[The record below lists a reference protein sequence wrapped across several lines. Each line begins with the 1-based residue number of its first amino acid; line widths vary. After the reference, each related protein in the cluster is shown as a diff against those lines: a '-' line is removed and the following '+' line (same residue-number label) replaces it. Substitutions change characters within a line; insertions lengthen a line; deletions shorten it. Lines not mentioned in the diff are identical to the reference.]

1 MRIVVLLA
9 STLLA
14 ACGSIDFPEIRP
26 HVMPESAA
34 VAPFEKAY
42 EAGKSHL
49 MADRVGLAIFMF
61 EKALVL
67 DPNSVAALNAIG
79 VAYDDL
85 RRPEVAKMY
94 YFKALAIEPNSGDTL
109 NNMAVS
115 ATIAG
120 ETKTA
125 HELFA
130 RAAELDARNSTI
142 RENMRMADA
151 SPEGRVAATP
161 PQETDAVAEEEDR
174 ATLERTGVAEY
185 TLTIPT
191 ALRQRV
197 TAVMNRRDR
206 FNVNG

>member
-1 MRIVVLLA
+1 
-9 STLLA
+9 
-14 ACGSIDFPEIRP
+14 
-26 HVMPESAA
+26 
-34 VAPFEKAY
+34 
-42 EAGKSHL
+42 
-49 MADRVGLAIFMF
+49 
-61 EKALVL
+61 LVL

-94 YFKALAIEPNSGDTL
+94 YFKALAIEPNSADTL

-174 ATLERTGVAEY
+174 ATLARTGVAEY

-197 TAVMNRRDR
+197 TAVMNRWDR

>member
-1 MRIVVLLA
+1 MRIIVLLA
-9 STLLA
+9 STLLV
-14 ACGSIDFPEIRP
+14 ACGRIDFPEIRP
-26 HVMPESAA
+26 HAMPDSAA
-34 VAPFEKAY
+34 ESPFEKAY

-61 EKALVL
+61 EKAMAL

-79 VAYDDL
+79 AAYDDL

-94 YFKALAIEPNSGDTL
+94 YFKALTIEPNSADTL

-115 ATIAG
+115 AMIAG

-125 HELFA
+125 HDLFA

-151 SPEGRVAATP
+151 PPEGRVAATP
-161 PQETDAVAEEEDR
+161 PQEADAVAEEEDR
-174 ATLERTGVAEY
+174 PTVERTGVAEY

-197 TAVMNRRDR
+197 NAVMSRGER
-206 FNVNG
+206 FNVDG